1 MNYFVIATAVILS
14 CVAYQSATSLEMS
27 ANSRDVNTV
36 DPNISVTAQNA
47 AVVAAIS
54 KVNKDVLAIL
64 RCNNKNM
71 FYKPQDSTADAD
83 GCVGA
88 TIATTTTNKS
98 VNLPTVYFNK
108 YPGASKSKKG
118 WSGTHTE
125 YIDLSGMIADGAT
138 AIGVQ
143 GVLSGFTGNCSGVKG
158 TKAMNIANVKSN
170 VGETEN
176 RCHYDNSPNRSSY
189 FYWSYNA
196 STKQIRVRA
205 KMSQTNNK
213 MTSARISGL
222 TASYSLTKTVLKIG
236 DGK

>member
-1 MNYFVIATAVILS
+1 MNYLTLATALILS
-14 CVAYQSATSLEMS
+14 CATYQSATSLEMT
-27 ANSRDVNTV
+27 ATSRDVKEAN
-36 DPNISVTAQNA
+36 PEINITAQNA
-47 AVVAAIS
+47 ILTAAIS
-54 KVNKDVLAIL
+54 KVNKDLIAVLN
-64 RCNNKNM
+64 CNKQNK
-71 FYKPQDSTADAD
+71 FYKPADPTADGN
-83 GCVGA
+83 GCVGVS
-88 TIATTTTNKS
+88 IATTTTNHT
-98 VNLPTVYFNK
+98 VNLPTVNFDS

-125 YIDLSGMIADGAT
+125 YIDLSPLVAAGAT
-138 AIGVQ
+138 AIAVKGT
-143 GVLSGFTGNCSGVKG
+143 LSGFTGNCAGVKG
-158 TKAMNIANVKSN
+158 TKNLNVANVKSN

-222 TASYSLTKTVLKIG
+222 IASYSLTKTVLKIG

>member
-1 MNYFVIATAVILS
+1 MKNALITTAIIAGCMSFQT
-14 CVAYQSATSLEMS
+14 ATSLEMT
-27 ANSRDVNTV
+27 ANTKDIDQIN
-36 DPNISVTAQNA
+36 PEISVAAQNA
-47 AVVAAIS
+47 AVIAAIS
-54 KVNKDVLAIL
+54 KVNKELLAVLN
-64 RCNNKNM
+64 CNKQNK
-71 FYKPQDSTADAD
+71 FYKPADSTADGN
-83 GCVGA
+83 GCVGVS
-88 TIATTTTNKS
+88 IATTTTNHT
-98 VNLPTVYFNK
+98 VNLPTVKFDS

-125 YIDLSGMIADGAT
+125 YIDLSPLVAAGAT
-138 AIGVQ
+138 AIAVKGT
-143 GVLSGFTGNCSGVKG
+143 LSGFTGNCAGVKG
-158 TKAMNIANVKSN
+158 TKNLNVANVKSN